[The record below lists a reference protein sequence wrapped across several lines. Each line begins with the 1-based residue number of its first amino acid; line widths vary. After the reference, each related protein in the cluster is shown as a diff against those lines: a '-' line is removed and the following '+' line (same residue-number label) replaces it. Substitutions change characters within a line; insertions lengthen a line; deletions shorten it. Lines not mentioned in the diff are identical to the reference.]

1 MKKYQL
7 IQNEKLSYY
16 LMSFLIFI
24 SMYLGRDTLV
34 STAWLNFF
42 GCQLVIFLLVILYT
56 IIFIINNKS
65 NILSIIFDVR
75 FLFLLMIS
83 LLFLF
88 TMLLKRDFTLMYF
101 SCIFAIYFSIFL
113 SYILSVKQFF
123 RIFINVVVILSV
135 FSLVVGYLLRN
146 IVFSNAESLMIV
158 ENSVG
163 LQFIN
168 CFGTFLVVDPGYLR
182 NFGIFREPGVF
193 QFFLIIS
200 LIFELFFIKRA
211 NVFKKTV
218 IILILLIGS
227 FTTFSTTGMIQIILI
242 ALAVLVENVKK
253 IYISKIKALIVF
265 FACFA
270 LICIFI
276 YFVQN
281 NNNLYW
287 TVWQMISKFS
297 NLNESFMSR
306 FGSVQVNILF
316 FLKHPIFGDEVSK
329 VLYSLDNTTSSLLL
343 FACYGLLIGIIINY
357 CWLSICNGIHLIINN
372 KVTILLI
379 VLVFFISINTQNLT
393 TNFYFYSIPIVPL
406 FNQKMMV
413 NINNSL
419 NFKKRS

>member
-265 FACFA
+265 FCM
-270 LICIFI
+270 LCTH
-276 YFVQN
+276 
-281 NNNLYW
+281 LY
-287 TVWQMISKFS
+287 
-297 NLNESFMSR
+297 LY
-306 FGSVQVNILF
+306 LF
-316 FLKHPIFGDEVSK
+316 CAK
-329 VLYSLDNTTSSLLL
+329 
-343 FACYGLLIGIIINY
+343 
-357 CWLSICNGIHLIINN
+357 
-372 KVTILLI
+372 
-379 VLVFFISINTQNLT
+379 
-393 TNFYFYSIPIVPL
+393 
-406 FNQKMMV
+406 
-413 NINNSL
+413 
-419 NFKKRS
+419 

>member
-146 IVFSNAESLMIV
+146 IVF
-158 ENSVG
+158 
-163 LQFIN
+163 
-168 CFGTFLVVDPGYLR
+168 
-182 NFGIFREPGVF
+182 
-193 QFFLIIS
+193 
-200 LIFELFFIKRA
+200 
-211 NVFKKTV
+211 FK
-218 IILILLIGS
+218 
-227 FTTFSTTGMIQIILI
+227 
-242 ALAVLVENVKK
+242 
-253 IYISKIKALIVF
+253 
-265 FACFA
+265 C
-270 LICIFI
+270 
-276 YFVQN
+276 
-281 NNNLYW
+281 
-287 TVWQMISKFS
+287 
-297 NLNESFMSR
+297 
-306 FGSVQVNILF
+306 
-316 FLKHPIFGDEVSK
+316 
-329 VLYSLDNTTSSLLL
+329 
-343 FACYGLLIGIIINY
+343 
-357 CWLSICNGIHLIINN
+357 
-372 KVTILLI
+372 
-379 VLVFFISINTQNLT
+379 
-393 TNFYFYSIPIVPL
+393 
-406 FNQKMMV
+406 
-413 NINNSL
+413 
-419 NFKKRS
+419 